1 MTVRARQ
8 MSCSFTGHRPEKLPW
23 GSNEADAR
31 CSALKERLYELVF
44 AAYEQG
50 YRHFLCGMA
59 RGCDFWFCEAVLRLR
74 QGYEDVSLEAVIP
87 YPGQADR
94 WRENDRER
102 YRRLLSAC
110 NYETVVQA
118 EYSRGCMQ
126 RRNRYL
132 VDHATMLIAVHDG
145 LPGGTQ
151 KTIAYAME
159 RGIEIMD
166 TPSTIEKNA
175 CGV

>member
-1 MTVRARQ
+1 MRARQ

-23 GSNEADAR
+23 GDNEADER
-31 CSALKERLYELVF
+31 CERLKQRLYAAVL

-50 YRHFLCGMA
+50 FRHFLCGMA

-74 QGYEDVSLEAVIP
+74 EIHNDVSLEAVIP
-87 YPGQADR
+87 FPGQADR
-94 WRENDRER
+94 WSEADRAR
-102 YRRLLSAC
+102 YGRLLACC
-110 NYETVVQA
+110 NYETVVQE
-118 EYSRGCMQ
+118 EYSAGCMH

-151 KTIAYAME
+151 KTIAYAMK
-159 RGIEIMD
+159 RGIEIVD
-166 TPSTIEKNA
+166 TPSVLESKP
-175 CGV
+175 CGA

>member
-1 MTVRARQ
+1 M
-8 MSCSFTGHRPEKLPW
+8 
-23 GSNEADAR
+23 
-31 CSALKERLYELVF
+31 
-44 AAYEQG
+44 
-50 YRHFLCGMA
+50 
-59 RGCDFWFCEAVLRLR
+59 
-74 QGYEDVSLEAVIP
+74 
-87 YPGQADR
+87 
-94 WRENDRER
+94 
-102 YRRLLSAC
+102 
-110 NYETVVQA
+110 QA

-166 TPSTIEKNA
+166 TPSTIEKKA